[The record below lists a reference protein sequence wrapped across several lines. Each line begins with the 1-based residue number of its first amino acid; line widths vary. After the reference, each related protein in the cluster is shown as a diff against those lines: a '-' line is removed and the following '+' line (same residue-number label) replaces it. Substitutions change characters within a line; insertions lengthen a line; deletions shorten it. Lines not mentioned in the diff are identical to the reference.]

1 MQIYKDDLH
10 SIMFCNDQV
19 QNTLKSKCDVII
31 FPCVISD
38 TILPYFYHTK
48 IKKLFEKVNL

>member
-38 TILPYFYHTK
+38 IILPYFYHTK